1 MNDQKRH
8 KGMISRWMPLL
19 LCLLFMAQW
28 EMASG
33 QEQTPSAGPA
43 STEALEAL
51 SEGATDLA
59 GGSFAE
65 AEVNYRKALALGER
79 DNGAFNLGN
88 EYHLRGQNKE
98 ALFRFK
104 QAARDATTY
113 EQKHRAFHNLG
124 NAFMK
129 EKKYQEAVAAYK
141 DALRNSPEDDESR
154 YNLAVAQDL
163 LDKNPPPPD
172 ENKDDKKDQ
181 QDNQDKQDQD
191 QQQDQEKDGQNQD
204 DPSDNDQDQDKN
216 DQGENQKENEGDDQ
230 KDSNKD
236 QGEQKNKNQK
246 PEDQDKNKNPNQGQ
260 PGKLSPQQIK
270 NLLEA
275 MNNEEQKV
283 QDKMNLQKV
292 KGAKVKRTKD
302 W

>member
-141 DALRNSPEDDESR
+141 DALRNSPKDDESR

-181 QDNQDKQDQD
+181 QDKQDQD

-292 KGAKVKRTKD
+292 KGAKVKRSKD

>member
-1 MNDQKRH
+1 
-8 KGMISRWMPLL
+8 MISRWIPLL

-181 QDNQDKQDQD
+181 QDKQDQD

-204 DPSDNDQDQDKN
+204 DPSENDQDQDKN

-292 KGAKVKRTKD
+292 KGAKVKRSKD

>member
-141 DALRNSPEDDESR
+141 DALRNSPKDDESR

-181 QDNQDKQDQD
+181 QDKQDQD

-204 DPSDNDQDQDKN
+204 DPSENDQDQDKN
-216 DQGENQKENEGDDQ
+216 DQGENQNENEGDDQ

-292 KGAKVKRTKD
+292 KGAKVKRSKD

>member
-124 NAFMK
+124 NAF
-129 EKKYQEAVAAYK
+129 
-141 DALRNSPEDDESR
+141 R
-154 YNLAVAQDL
+154 
-163 LDKNPPPPD
+163 
-172 ENKDDKKDQ
+172 KDQ
-181 QDNQDKQDQD
+181 K
-191 QQQDQEKDGQNQD
+191 
-204 DPSDNDQDQDKN
+204 SI
-216 DQGENQKENEGDDQ
+216 
-230 KDSNKD
+230 
-236 QGEQKNKNQK
+236 
-246 PEDQDKNKNPNQGQ
+246 
-260 PGKLSPQQIK
+260 LI
-270 NLLEA
+270 
-275 MNNEEQKV
+275 
-283 QDKMNLQKV
+283 
-292 KGAKVKRTKD
+292 
-302 W
+302 

>member
-1 MNDQKRH
+1 MNDQKTH
-8 KGMISRWMPLL
+8 KRMISRWIPLL
-19 LCLLFMAQW
+19 LGLSLMAQL
-28 EMASG
+28 EVAFG

-51 SEGATDLA
+51 SEGASDLA

-104 QAARDATTY
+104 QAARDASTY
-113 EQKHRAFHNLG
+113 DQKHRAFHNLG
-124 NAFMK
+124 NSFMK

-141 DALRNSPEDDESR
+141 DALRSNPEDDESR

-172 ENKDDKKDQ
+172 QNKDDKKDQ
-181 QDNQDKQDQD
+181 QDKQDQD

-204 DPSDNDQDQDKN
+204 DPSENDKDQDKN
-216 DQGENQKENEGDDQ
+216 DQGENQQENEGDDQ
-230 KDSNKD
+230 KESNKD
-236 QGEQKNKNQK
+236 QGDQKNKNQK

-292 KGAKVKRTKD
+292 KGAKVKRSKD

>member
-113 EQKHRAFHNLG
+113 EHKHRAFHNLG

-181 QDNQDKQDQD
+181 QDKQDQD

-216 DQGENQKENEGDDQ
+216 DQGENQNENEGDDQ

-246 PEDQDKNKNPNQGQ
+246 PEDKNKNPNQGQ

-292 KGAKVKRTKD
+292 KGAKVKRSKD

>member
-1 MNDQKRH
+1 
-8 KGMISRWMPLL
+8 
-19 LCLLFMAQW
+19 
-28 EMASG
+28 MASG

-141 DALRNSPEDDESR
+141 DALRNSPKDDESR

-181 QDNQDKQDQD
+181 QDKQDQD

-204 DPSDNDQDQDKN
+204 DPSENDQDQDKN
-216 DQGENQKENEGDDQ
+216 DQGENQNENEGDDQ

-292 KGAKVKRTKD
+292 KGAKVKRSKD

>member
-141 DALRNSPEDDESR
+141 DALRNSPKDDESR

-181 QDNQDKQDQD
+181 QDKQEQD

-204 DPSDNDQDQDKN
+204 DPSENDQDQDKN
-216 DQGENQKENEGDDQ
+216 DQGENQNENEGDDQ

-283 QDKMNLQKV
+283 QDKMNLQKI
-292 KGAKVKRTKD
+292 KGAKVKRSKD

>member
-181 QDNQDKQDQD
+181 QDKQDQD

-204 DPSDNDQDQDKN
+204 DPSENDQDQDKN

-246 PEDQDKNKNPNQGQ
+246 PDDQDKNKNPNQGQ

-292 KGAKVKRTKD
+292 KGAKVKRSKD

>member
-141 DALRNSPEDDESR
+141 DALRNSPKDDESR

-181 QDNQDKQDQD
+181 QDKQDQD

-204 DPSDNDQDQDKN
+204 DPSENDQDQDKN

-292 KGAKVKRTKD
+292 KGAKVKRSKD

>member
-1 MNDQKRH
+1 
-8 KGMISRWMPLL
+8 MISRWIPLL
-19 LCLLFMAQW
+19 LCLLFMAQS

-88 EYHLRGQNKE
+88 EYHLRDQNKE

-141 DALRNSPEDDESR
+141 DALRNSPKDDESR

-181 QDNQDKQDQD
+181 QDKQDQD

-204 DPSDNDQDQDKN
+204 DPSENDQDQDKN

-292 KGAKVKRTKD
+292 KGAKVKRSKD

>member
-8 KGMISRWMPLL
+8 KGMISRWIPLL
-19 LCLLFMAQW
+19 LCLLFMAQS

-181 QDNQDKQDQD
+181 QDKQDQD

-204 DPSDNDQDQDKN
+204 DPSENDQDQDKN

-236 QGEQKNKNQK
+236 QGEQKTKNQK

-292 KGAKVKRTKD
+292 KGAKVKRSKD

>member
-141 DALRNSPEDDESR
+141 DALRNSPKDDESR

-181 QDNQDKQDQD
+181 QDKQDQD

-204 DPSDNDQDQDKN
+204 DPSENDQDQDKN
-216 DQGENQKENEGDDQ
+216 DQGKNQKENEGDDQ

-292 KGAKVKRTKD
+292 KGAKVKRSKD

>member
-141 DALRNSPEDDESR
+141 DALRNSPKDDESR

-181 QDNQDKQDQD
+181 QDKQDQD

-236 QGEQKNKNQK
+236 QGEQKTKNQK

-292 KGAKVKRTKD
+292 KGAKVKRSKD

>member
-43 STEALEAL
+43 LTEALEAL

-141 DALRNSPEDDESR
+141 DALRNSPKDDESR

-181 QDNQDKQDQD
+181 QDKQDQD

-204 DPSDNDQDQDKN
+204 DPSENDQDQDKN

-292 KGAKVKRTKD
+292 KGAKVKRSKD

>member
-1 MNDQKRH
+1 
-8 KGMISRWMPLL
+8 MISRWMPLL

-181 QDNQDKQDQD
+181 QDKQDQD

-204 DPSDNDQDQDKN
+204 DPSDNDKDQDKN

-246 PEDQDKNKNPNQGQ
+246 PEDQDKNKNPNHGQ

-292 KGAKVKRTKD
+292 KGAKVKRSKD

>member
-1 MNDQKRH
+1 
-8 KGMISRWMPLL
+8 MISRWMPLL

-181 QDNQDKQDQD
+181 QDKQDQD

-204 DPSDNDQDQDKN
+204 DPSDNDKDQDKN

-292 KGAKVKRTKD
+292 KGAKVKRSKD

>member
-33 QEQTPSAGPA
+33 QEQTPSAGPT

-181 QDNQDKQDQD
+181 QDKQDQD

-216 DQGENQKENEGDDQ
+216 DQGENQNENEGDDQ

-292 KGAKVKRTKD
+292 KGAKVKRSKD

>member
-1 MNDQKRH
+1 
-8 KGMISRWMPLL
+8 MISRWMPLL

-28 EMASG
+28 EIASG

-181 QDNQDKQDQD
+181 QDKQDQD

-216 DQGENQKENEGDDQ
+216 DQGENQNENEGDDQ

-292 KGAKVKRTKD
+292 KGAKVKRSKD

>member
-8 KGMISRWMPLL
+8 KGLISRLMPLL

-141 DALRNSPEDDESR
+141 DALRNSPKDDESR

-181 QDNQDKQDQD
+181 QDKQDQD

-204 DPSDNDQDQDKN
+204 DPSENDQDQDKN

-236 QGEQKNKNQK
+236 QGEQKTKNQK
-246 PEDQDKNKNPNQGQ
+246 PEDQDKNKNPNQAQ

-292 KGAKVKRTKD
+292 KGAKVKRSKD

>member
-141 DALRNSPEDDESR
+141 DALRNSPKDDESR

-181 QDNQDKQDQD
+181 QDKQDQD

-216 DQGENQKENEGDDQ
+216 DQGENQKENKGDDQ
-230 KDSNKD
+230 KDSNID

-292 KGAKVKRTKD
+292 KGAKVKRSKD

>member
-141 DALRNSPEDDESR
+141 DALRNSPKDDESR

-181 QDNQDKQDQD
+181 QDKQDQD

-216 DQGENQKENEGDDQ
+216 DQGENQNENEGDDQ

-292 KGAKVKRTKD
+292 KGAKVKRSKD

>member
-8 KGMISRWMPLL
+8 KGMISRWIPLL
-19 LCLLFMAQW
+19 LCLLFMAQS

-181 QDNQDKQDQD
+181 QDKQDQD
-191 QQQDQEKDGQNQD
+191 QEQDQEKDGQNQD
-204 DPSDNDQDQDKN
+204 DPSENDQDQDKN

-236 QGEQKNKNQK
+236 QGEQKTKNQK

-292 KGAKVKRTKD
+292 KGAKVKRSKD

>member
-1 MNDQKRH
+1 
-8 KGMISRWMPLL
+8 MISRWIPLL
-19 LCLLFMAQW
+19 LCLLFMVQS

-181 QDNQDKQDQD
+181 QDKQDQD

-204 DPSDNDQDQDKN
+204 DPSENDQDQDKN

-236 QGEQKNKNQK
+236 QGEQKTKNQK

-292 KGAKVKRTKD
+292 KGAKVKRSKD

>member
-65 AEVNYRKALALGER
+65 AEVNFRKALALGER

-181 QDNQDKQDQD
+181 QDKQDQD

-292 KGAKVKRTKD
+292 KGAKVKRSKD

>member
-141 DALRNSPEDDESR
+141 DALRNSPKDDESR

-181 QDNQDKQDQD
+181 QDKQDQD

-204 DPSDNDQDQDKN
+204 DPSENDQDQDKN

-246 PEDQDKNKNPNQGQ
+246 PEDQDKNKNPNHGQ

-292 KGAKVKRTKD
+292 KGAKVKRSKD

>member
-124 NAFMK
+124 NAFME

-141 DALRNSPEDDESR
+141 DALRNSPKDDESR

-181 QDNQDKQDQD
+181 QDKQDQD

-204 DPSDNDQDQDKN
+204 DPSENDQDQDKN

-292 KGAKVKRTKD
+292 KGAKVKRSKD

>member
-1 MNDQKRH
+1 
-8 KGMISRWMPLL
+8 MISRWMPLL

-181 QDNQDKQDQD
+181 QDKQDQD

-204 DPSDNDQDQDKN
+204 DPSENDQDQDKN

-270 NLLEA
+270 HLLEA

-292 KGAKVKRTKD
+292 KGAKVKRSKD

>member
-1 MNDQKRH
+1 
-8 KGMISRWMPLL
+8 MISRWMPLL

-65 AEVNYRKALALGER
+65 AEVNFRKALALGER

-141 DALRNSPEDDESR
+141 DALRNSPKDDESR

-181 QDNQDKQDQD
+181 QDKQDQD
-191 QQQDQEKDGQNQD
+191 QQQDQEKEGQNQD
-204 DPSDNDQDQDKN
+204 DPSENDQDQDKN

-292 KGAKVKRTKD
+292 KGAKVKRSKD

>member
-88 EYHLRGQNKE
+88 EYHLRDQNKE

-141 DALRNSPEDDESR
+141 DALRNSPKDDESR

-181 QDNQDKQDQD
+181 QDKQDQD

-292 KGAKVKRTKD
+292 KGAKVKRSKD

>member
-1 MNDQKRH
+1 
-8 KGMISRWMPLL
+8 MISRWMPLL

-43 STEALEAL
+43 LTEALEAL

-141 DALRNSPEDDESR
+141 DALRNSPKDDESR

-181 QDNQDKQDQD
+181 QDKQDQD

-204 DPSDNDQDQDKN
+204 DPSENDQDQDKN

-292 KGAKVKRTKD
+292 KGAKVKRSKD

>member
-28 EMASG
+28 EIASG

-181 QDNQDKQDQD
+181 QDKQDQD

-204 DPSDNDQDQDKN
+204 DPSENDQDQDKN

-292 KGAKVKRTKD
+292 KGAKVKRSKD